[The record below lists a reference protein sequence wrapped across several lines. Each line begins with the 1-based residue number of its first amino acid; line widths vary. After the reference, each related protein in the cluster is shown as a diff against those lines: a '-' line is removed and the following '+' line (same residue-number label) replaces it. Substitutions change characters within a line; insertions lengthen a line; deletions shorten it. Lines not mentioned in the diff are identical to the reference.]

1 MTIHCEGG
9 LVQQRLTNTQPA
21 WLPLLYWLGGTLAGL
36 VFFVKGW
43 QLLLPW
49 GWMQANPYPGHLI
62 IELISIT
69 ILAIGGGMLGG
80 WCARCARRLET
91 RWSVV
96 NAALLLAWVLAGFAG
111 WLSQNVFQ
119 AGCAAGLCVCLWMM
133 LRDRSRPGDGA
144 LLFLKTPHGWNLF
157 FFVLFVLLSTA
168 ADAVLLPNAPPSR
181 IAAAD
186 FVLGRFITHVHQA
199 ALIWFLLAWHDRWVP
214 PAARWVGRT
223 ALALT
228 PLFLMIDIILK
239 MMWSKGINML
249 FAELEVGGKFDW
261 RRALEGGGVTVTP
274 ASIVLSVLS
283 VVVVIAVYLL
293 CVWGSRRIGWRISPL
308 GIVLLAFFSWTALQ
322 AEQGLG
328 LVMKS
333 RAWRW
338 WEAKAAPMRF
348 TSFAPDPGLASF
360 KVVFRDVAP
369 VVPAPV
375 SNPKTQPDIYLFIVE
390 TFRSDALT
398 SSSAPF
404 LSHWRDT
411 ECQPLGETFSASNAT
426 HLSWFSLL
434 SGRLP
439 VFWDQGRQTAQL
451 SPMLAALRQAGY
463 ILEARAVSDLNYMDI
478 LRTNFGAESQ
488 LDFLEFVDR
497 SHPDH
502 VLNPPDRETKM
513 MAQLQDAVRQSPA
526 GGTFRLTAFDATH
539 YPYSWPDSYT
549 PPLPDYDLDP
559 LFPVHPTPDQ
569 IIQIRNRYQNSVSW
583 IDHQMAAFVENL
595 KELGR
600 YDDALIIVTGDHGEE
615 FQEHGYWF
623 HCTALSP
630 EQTHVPLLIKW
641 PKSMGRGPTF
651 TQASHLDVVPTL
663 LELAGCPE
671 ETWSDLPG
679 RSLLH
684 AGEHTIIT
692 ATHFASQDGAGFLL
706 RRGTSVA
713 AFGWPQIWVAA
724 VPHVLWLERSSGL
737 DSASPSTSPREYESL
752 LKKTFPDAFERVFS
766 AFEPK

>member
-1 MTIHCEGG
+1 MIIRSDSGP
-9 LVQQRLTNTQPA
+9 VQLRPSNTQPA

-49 GWMQANPYPGHLI
+49 GWMQANPHPGHLI
-62 IELISIT
+62 IELAAIT
-69 ILAIGGGMLGG
+69 TLAIGGGMLGG
-80 WCARCARRLET
+80 WCARCARRLDA
-91 RWSVV
+91 RWGIINSS
-96 NAALLLAWVLAGFAG
+96 LLLGWVLAAFAG

-119 AGCAAGLCVCLWMM
+119 AGCAFGLCACLWMM
-133 LRDRSRPGDGA
+133 LRDRDQFGDGTF
-144 LLFLKTPHGWNLF
+144 LFLKKPHGWNLL
-157 FFVLFVLLSTA
+157 FFVLFVFLSTA

-186 FVLGRFITHVHQA
+186 FVLGRFITHFHQA

-239 MMWSKGINML
+239 LIWSKGIIML
-249 FAELEVGGKFDW
+249 FAELEVGGEFDM

-274 ASIVLSVLS
+274 ASVMLFVLSI
-283 VVVVIAVYLL
+283 VVVITVYLL
-293 CVWGSRRIGWRISPL
+293 CAWGSRRKGWRISPL
-308 GIVLLAFFSWTALQ
+308 GIVLLAFFSWSALQ
-322 AEQGLG
+322 AQQGLG

-360 KVVFRDVAP
+360 HVDFRDVAP
-369 VVPAPV
+369 VVPIQVTKPE
-375 SNPKTQPDIYLFIVE
+375 TQPDIYLFIVE

-398 SSSAPF
+398 SASAPF

-439 VFWDQGRQTAQL
+439 VFWEQGRQSGEL
-451 SPMLAALRQAGY
+451 SPMMDALRQAGY
-463 ILEARAVSDLNYMDI
+463 KLEARAVSDLNYMDL
-478 LRTNFGAESQ
+478 LRTNFGTKSQ
-488 LDFLEFVDR
+488 MDFLEFVDDN
-497 SHPDH
+497 HPDH
-502 VLNPPDRETKM
+502 VLYTPDRETKM
-513 MAQLQDAVRQSPA
+513 MAQLQDDLRKSPP
-526 GGTFRLTAFDATH
+526 GGTFRLTAFDSTH
-539 YPYSWPDSYT
+539 YPYRWPESYT
-549 PPLPDYDLDP
+549 PPLPDYDPDP
-559 LFPVHPTPDQ
+559 LFPVHPTPAQ

-583 IDHQMAAFVENL
+583 IDHQMADFIENL
-595 KELGR
+595 KALGR
-600 YDDALIIVTGDHGEE
+600 YDEALIIVTGDHGEE
-615 FQEHGYWF
+615 FQEHGNWF
-623 HCTALSP
+623 HCSALSP

-651 TQASHLDVVPTL
+651 LQASHLDVAPTL

-671 ETWSDLPG
+671 ESWRDLPG

-692 ATHFASQDGAGFLL
+692 ATHFASRDGEGFML
-706 RRGTSVA
+706 RRGTSFA

-737 DSASPSTSPREYESL
+737 DTASPSTSPSEYGNM
-752 LKKTFPDAFERVFS
+752 LKQTFPDVFERVFS
-766 AFEPK
+766 KFEPK